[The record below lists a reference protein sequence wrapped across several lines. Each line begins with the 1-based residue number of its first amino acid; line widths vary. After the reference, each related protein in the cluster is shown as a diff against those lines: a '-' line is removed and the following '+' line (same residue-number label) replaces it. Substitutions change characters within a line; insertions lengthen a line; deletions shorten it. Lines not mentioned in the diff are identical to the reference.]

1 MVKHRKFMHFK
12 IYINMKCFKS
22 RDIEF
27 EQSVYIIHVN
37 NRCMHDQYYSS
48 KKCTFKV
55 HVLVVNH
62 VKILYRCHKLFFFF
76 LIIIIHIIYISKASR
91 IEKVKLNNC

>member
-1 MVKHRKFMHFK
+1 
-12 IYINMKCFKS
+12 MKCFKS

-27 EQSVYIIHVN
+27 EQRVYIINVN
-37 NRCMHDQYYSS
+37 YRCMHDQYYSS

-62 VKILYRCHKLFFFF
+62 VKILYRCHKLLFF

-91 IEKVKLNNC
+91 IEKAKLNNC